1 VDEDFGPFFTLLL
14 VQAYL
19 IRCPEPVHHL
29 RTRWRI
35 GLMKENTEYLELL
48 IIVSKTKFQEDQEN
62 FLFFSNNSKN
72 NKFSVISLEFFFSQ
86 TIIKK

>member
-1 VDEDFGPFFTLLL
+1 
-14 VQAYL
+14 
-19 IRCPEPVHHL
+19 
-29 RTRWRI
+29 
-35 GLMKENTEYLELL
+35 MKENTEYLELL